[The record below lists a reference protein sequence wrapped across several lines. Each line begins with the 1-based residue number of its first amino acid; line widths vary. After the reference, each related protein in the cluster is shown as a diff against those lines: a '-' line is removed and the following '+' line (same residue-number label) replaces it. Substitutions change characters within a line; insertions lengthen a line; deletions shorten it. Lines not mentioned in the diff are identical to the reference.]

1 MTHSKKPGQAISFVS
16 EDSLRQITPVDLEHI
31 DNLISRINSGL
42 GPFFYLFYHYHTKE
56 ILHISKECEKF
67 TGYPSTTWYDRGP
80 SLFTEFIATENR
92 QEMMRQSDI
101 CWQKLESISGETKT
115 RSSVTFMYTVQL
127 KKQFRH
133 FLNQHIVVATGKEGN
148 IKLCLSVFTDITHLK
163 DVTDHKHVHSTVSI
177 PGSQKHFVYNTV
189 TEQLIDLNKLTKRE
203 KQVLAGY
210 GSGKH
215 TERIADELS
224 ISPYTVQT
232 HRSKLLGKTGCNN
245 LAELIHFARIN
256 SILQ

>member
-1 MTHSKKPGQAISFVS
+1 MAHSENLGQAIPSVS
-16 EDSLRQITPVDLEHI
+16 EDFLKQISPVEHQNI
-31 DNLISRINSGL
+31 DDLISRINSGL

-56 ILHISKECEKF
+56 ILHISKQCEEF
-67 TGYPSTTWYDRGP
+67 TGYPSSTWYERGP
-80 SLFTEFIATENR
+80 ALFTDHLAPETK
-92 QEMMRQSDI
+92 QEMKRQSNI
-101 CWQKLESISGETKT
+101 CWQKLKNISGKT
-115 RSSVTFMYTVQL
+115 RIRSSITFMYTVQL

-133 FLNQHIVVATGKEGN
+133 FLDQHIVVTTGEEGD
-148 IKLCLSVFTDITHLK
+148 IKLCLAVFTDITHLK
-163 DVTDHKHVHSTVSI
+163 EVTDHKHVLSSVSI

-189 TEQLIDLNKLTKRE
+189 TKQLINLNKLTTRE

-256 SILQ
+256 SIL

>member
-1 MTHSKKPGQAISFVS
+1 MAHSENLGQAIPSVS
-16 EDSLRQITPVDLEHI
+16 EDSLRQISAEERKYI

-42 GPFFYLFYHYHTKE
+42 GPLFYLFYHYHTKG
-56 ILHISKECEKF
+56 ILHISKQCEEF
-67 TGYPSTTWYDRGP
+67 TGFPSSTWYERGP
-80 SLFTEFIATENR
+80 ALFTELLETEAQ
-92 QEMMRQSDI
+92 QEMKRQSNI
-101 CWQKLESISGETKT
+101 CWQKLENITGENRI
-115 RSSVTFMYTVQL
+115 RSSVTFIYAVQL

-133 FLNQHIVVATGKEGN
+133 FLDQHIVVTAGEEDDIN
-148 IKLCLSVFTDITHLK
+148 LCLALFTDITHLK
-163 DVTDHKHVHSTVSI
+163 EVTDHKHVLSSVSI
-177 PGSQKHFVYNTV
+177 PRSQKHFVYNTV
-189 TEQLIDLNKLTKRE
+189 TEQLIDLNKLTTRE

-245 LAELIHFARIN
+245 LAELIHFARMY